1 MSTDVGTSAGRRRGR
16 VTVLIITATLALS
29 LASVAPAWASGP
41 SATLAPIGTGSY
53 LLTVTTGA
61 EKLEHG
67 LFLVGQGL
75 TNFAA
80 AKGVCS
86 PASEGAFCEFLLPP
100 MTSEQICYSGAAVT
114 EVKFNLIED
123 VNPSSA
129 PAVGSCPVPGFI
141 PVSSGGGGG
150 TAGGGAS
157 GSGGGASGGGAP
169 GGSAS
174 PPPPT
179 PKCVVPALKGKTLA
193 TAKKKLTA
201 ADCTLGKVKGKKG
214 KSAKVTKQ
222 SPPPGKTLAA
232 GAKVGVTVK

>member
-1 MSTDVGTSAGRRRGR
+1 MSIDVAGSRGRRSGGIAVL
-16 VTVLIITATLALS
+16 VTTAALALS

-67 LFLVGQGL
+67 LFLVGQNL

-80 AKGVCS
+80 AKGTCS

-129 PAVGSCPVPGFI
+129 PAVASCPVPGFI
-141 PVSSGGGGG
+141 PASSAGGGG
-150 TAGGGAS
+150 TTGGGT
-157 GSGGGASGGGAP
+157 SGGGTP

-174 PPPPT
+174 PQAPT
-179 PKCVVPALKGKTLA
+179 TECVVPALKGKTLA
-193 TAKKKLTA
+193 TAKKKLAA
-201 ADCTLGKVKGKKG
+201 ADCTLGKVKGKKS
-214 KSAKVTKQ
+214 KSATVTKQ
-222 SPPPGKTLAA
+222 RPAPGKTLAA
-232 GAKVGVTVK
+232 GAKVGLTVK